1 MRLRHRRKGV
11 GVPLSGVWN
20 RPVAIPLGVD
30 DMCRMSS
37 SRIIAHRVRKVGVNR
52 FLSLELSLN
61 AVRSL
66 P

>member
-1 MRLRHRRKGV
+1 MWLRHRRKGI
-11 GVPLSGVWN
+11 GVPLSDVWN

-37 SRIIAHRVRKVGVNR
+37 SRVIAHRVRKVGVNS

-61 AVRSL
+61 ALRSL